1 MTNPEKR
8 VYGLMRRAVWILH
21 GGKCYLSGQEL
32 ADPVTHDGG
41 HPWEV
46 HHIKHQGTFPHMRFD
61 LDNVVPLALT
71 VHKLDDK
78 GELAVLICNKMGMPA
93 WVKLNRRANVITR
106 PYLDAIE
113 SNFNQII
120 RRGHGSR

>member
-8 VYGLMRRAVWILH
+8 VYALMRRVVHKLH
-21 GGKCYLSGQEL
+21 KGKCYLSGQEL

-61 LDNVVPLALT
+61 LSNVVPLALS

-78 GELAVLICNKMGMPA
+78 GELVALICVKMGMPK
-93 WVKLNRRANVITR
+93 WVELNRRANIITR
-106 PYLDAIE
+106 PLLGTIE
-113 SNFNQII
+113 HNFKEII
-120 RRGHGSR
+120 RRGHG